1 MILDLEPCAVT
12 RCRTHYVSTSRHRLF
27 ADDEVKRDR
36 GGYGLG
42 GYLTVGRFNTYRQR
56 QSNYQRQHRESLNYL
71 VRHFLAP
78 VSAFPALS
86 SSVKLFKV
94 ASKSCRLL
102 LGSSI
107 GLQLG
112 RLDPWPFMCHALVV
126 IQHRKNTPKRTR
138 LALKGK
144 HSTFFAVLRTSHS
157 YLIG

>member
-42 GYLTVGRFNTYRQR
+42 GYLTVGRFNTCRQR

-86 SSVKLFKV
+86 SKREALQ
-94 ASKSCRLL
+94 SCVEVFADFFWAAQLDFNWA
-102 LGSSI
+102 
-107 GLQLG
+107 GLTHGHL
-112 RLDPWPFMCHALVV
+112 CA
-126 IQHRKNTPKRTR
+126 TP
-138 LALKGK
+138 
-144 HSTFFAVLRTSHS
+144 
-157 YLIG
+157 